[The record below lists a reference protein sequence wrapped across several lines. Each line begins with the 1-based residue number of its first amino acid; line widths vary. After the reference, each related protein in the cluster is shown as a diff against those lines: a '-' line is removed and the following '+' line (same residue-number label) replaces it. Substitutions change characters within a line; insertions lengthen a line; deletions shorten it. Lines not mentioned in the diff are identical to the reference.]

1 MNKCDIISLKKH
13 CFKKVFVMKCIFL
26 DFDGVINNWN
36 HFTGV
41 SEDNARVLKHIINI
55 TAAKVI
61 VTSSN
66 KYELQ
71 RNDTKEYY
79 ASNFYKEYVKPLNDF
94 GVEIYD
100 ITRNING
107 NRTLEIQKY
116 IAEHNISEYVILDDE
131 LVDPI
136 LEEHQVFLDLYK
148 GLQEEHIV
156 PAIEILNGNLG
167 FYPKEYNKSE
177 SPAELVKRINAYY
190 NEKQSN

>member
-1 MNKCDIISLKKH
+1 
-13 CFKKVFVMKCIFL
+13 MKCIFL

-79 ASNFYKEYVKPLNDF
+79 ASNFYKEYVKILL
-94 GVEIYD
+94 
-100 ITRNING
+100 RK
-107 NRTLEIQKY
+107 KY
-116 IAEHNISEYVILDDE
+116 VLHVL
-131 LVDPI
+131 L
-136 LEEHQVFLDLYK
+136 FLLFSF
-148 GLQEEHIV
+148 L
-156 PAIEILNGNLG
+156 
-167 FYPKEYNKSE
+167 FF
-177 SPAELVKRINAYY
+177 
-190 NEKQSN
+190 

>member
-1 MNKCDIISLKKH
+1 
-13 CFKKVFVMKCIFL
+13 MKCIFL

-71 RNDTKEYY
+71 RNDIKEYY

-107 NRTLEIQKY
+107 NRTFEIQKY

-136 LEEHQVFLDLYK
+136 LQEHQVFLDLYK

-167 FYPKEYNKSE
+167 FYPKEYNKRE

-190 NEKQSN
+190 NEKQSNW

>member
-1 MNKCDIISLKKH
+1 
-13 CFKKVFVMKCIFL
+13 MKCIFL

-136 LEEHQVFLDLYK
+136 LQEHQVFLDLYK

-167 FYPKEYNKSE
+167 FYPKKYNKSE
-177 SPAELVKRINAYY
+177 SPAELAKRINAYY
-190 NEKQSN
+190 NEKQSNW